1 MSQVDD
7 LGFDNPET
15 PSAQATGG
23 LLTVVWRRKSL
34 VSLGVVLGVV
44 GGILAYAQR
53 PPVYQSTAQVM
64 VIKKRGDPLPIAG
77 GDPRLSYVED
87 YVSSHLVVIRSSVI
101 VERAVKKRNLQGL
114 HSFSGQGDP
123 TGSIVAALG
132 AARDNKDSTSGPNNI
147 INLSYR
153 GTVADDCPEVLNAII
168 ESYKSFLD
176 EAYHNVSDENLTLIT
191 AHRDHLKRELIE
203 ARSKHRSFRNQHAS
217 LIFTGSDGVNVHR
230 KRANEAEEE
239 LTKLAA
245 RKTKLRGELANIDK
259 AIAAGESRDR
269 VLALVVPLNA
279 EVRKG
284 QPEAQPVRDR
294 LILLRMEEAKLRTA
308 TGFSEGHPEVKA
320 IRRQIAL
327 GEQLLQEAEEARG
340 QGGLSWVE
348 AVERAYSDPLE
359 RYVRVRRF
367 ELVQLEIEE
376 QSRKQEL
383 EAVRREA
390 IELDRHER
398 DEAELREKVV
408 STEKELEETTKRL
421 NEMNRVR
428 EAGGFEAQILA
439 RPGTGVKVAPILY
452 QFLLGGCLMGLLA
465 GLGLAY
471 LVEAADKSFRT
482 PEEIRRRLGLPVVGH
497 IPVLTPDPEAV
508 RKVDAGQV
516 VPDPL
521 LCCHYRPRS
530 AEAEAY
536 RAVRTAIYFSVE
548 GAKHKVIQVT
558 SPNQGDGKSTLA
570 GNLAI
575 AMAQS
580 GKKVLIVDADCRRPR
595 QHKVLG
601 LAASVGLADV
611 LAGLTGIDDAIRA
624 TATEGLSLLPCGS
637 LPPNPAE
644 LLTSPRFQELLGELR
659 QRYDFVLVDTPP
671 LLAVTDPC
679 VVAARVDAV
688 LLTIRMSRKCR
699 PGAVRAREILAALG
713 VKILGVVVNGLD
725 REGGSGLYQ
734 ADNYGYTEE
743 YTDGAANPPEPSP
756 SGGEVALEQVE
767 R

>member
-1 MSQVDD
+1 MSQADD
-7 LGFDNPET
+7 LGFDNPDAAV
-15 PSAQATGG
+15 PQAAGG

-34 VSLGVVLGVV
+34 VALGVVLGMV

-53 PPVYQSTAQVM
+53 PPVYQATAQVM

-77 GDPRLSYVED
+77 GDPRMSYVED
-87 YVSSHLVVIRSSVI
+87 YVSSHMVVIRSSVI
-101 VERAVKKRNLQGL
+101 VERAVKKRNLQQL
-114 HSFSGQGDP
+114 HSFGGQGDP
-123 TGSIVAALG
+123 TGAIVASLG
-132 AARDNKDSTSGPNNI
+132 AARDNKDSNSGPNNI

-153 GTVADDCPEVLNAII
+153 GSVADDCPEVLNAII

-191 AHRDHLKRELIE
+191 AHRDHLKREVIE
-203 ARSKHRSFRNQHAS
+203 ARAKHRAFRNQHAS
-217 LIFTGSDGVNVHR
+217 LIFTPSDGVNVHR
-230 KRANEAEEE
+230 RHVHEAEEE
-239 LTKLAA
+239 LTKLTA
-245 RKTKLRGELANIDK
+245 RKTKALGELANIEK
-259 AIAAGESRDR
+259 AVAGGESRDK
-269 VLALVVPLNA
+269 VLALVVPLTQ

-284 QPEAQPVRDR
+284 PPESQPVRDK

-320 IRRQIAL
+320 IRKQIAL
-327 GEQLLQEAEEARG
+327 GEQLLQELEEARAQSG
-340 QGGLSWVE
+340 QSWSE
-348 AVERAYSDPLE
+348 AVERAYADPLE
-359 RYVRVRRF
+359 RYVRLRRF
-367 ELVQLEIEE
+367 ELVQIEIEE
-376 QSRKQEL
+376 QTRKQQL
-383 EAVRREA
+383 DDAKRQAV
-390 IELDRHER
+390 ELDRYER

-421 NEMNRVR
+421 NEMTRVR
-428 EAGGFEAQILA
+428 EAGGFEAQVLA
-439 RPGTGVKVAPILY
+439 RPGTGVKVAPTLY
-452 QFLLGGCLMGLLA
+452 QFLLGGCLLGLLA

-497 IPVLTPDPEAV
+497 IPLLTPDPEAI
-508 RKVDAGQV
+508 RKVEAGQV

-548 GAKHKVIQVT
+548 GEEHKVIQVT

-570 GNLAI
+570 SNLAI

-601 LAASVGLADV
+601 IAAPLGLADV
-611 LAGLTGIDDAIRA
+611 LTGQAAVDAAIQP
-624 TATEGLSLLPCGS
+624 TGTEGLSLLPCGP

-679 VVAARVDAV
+679 VVAARVDGV

-725 REGGSGLYQ
+725 REGGSGLYH
-734 ADNYGYTEE
+734 ADNYGYTEDYAE
-743 YTDGAANPPEPSP
+743 GDAAFASSP
-756 SGGEVALEQVE
+756 SASANEVP
-767 R
+767 